1 MRYLINLAKRLTE
14 KQKKII
20 ISNFKK
26 GESIEK
32 LSREFH
38 CTNSTIV
45 RNLKKN
51 LGEVLYK
58 KFITNH
64 KKLTKNKKIELRNN
78 KNNYSSEVNSEKSN
92 NHLIESITS
101 DKNQNESE
109 NYQPSEFIEISPL
122 NFEIE
127 NIPRKE
133 LSSVPIENVE
143 FPKIVYMIVDK
154 NIELQIKLLKEY
166 PEWEFLPTKDLN
178 RKTIEIYADLKTAKR
193 LCNKDQKVLK
203 VPNSE
208 VFRIVSPIL
217 ISRGISR
224 IISAEKLIAL

>member
-178 RKTIEIYADLKTAKR
+178 RETIEIYADL
-193 LCNKDQKVLK
+193 
-203 VPNSE
+203 
-208 VFRIVSPIL
+208 
-217 ISRGISR
+217 
-224 IISAEKLIAL
+224 